1 MFIVYS
7 KPACPFCDHAKA
19 LLESKG
25 LQYDVVNIDVGQPKD
40 PNQKYISR
48 EDLLAKIPGVRTV
61 PQIFRDDTL
70 IGGFQELKQT
80 LHAA

>member
-1 MFIVYS
+1 MYTVYS

-25 LQYDVVNIDVGQPKD
+25 LQYDVVNIDVGQPKIEG
-40 PNQKYISR
+40 QKYISR
-48 EDLLAKIPGVRTV
+48 DELQAKIPGVRTV
-61 PQIFRDDTL
+61 PQIFMNETL